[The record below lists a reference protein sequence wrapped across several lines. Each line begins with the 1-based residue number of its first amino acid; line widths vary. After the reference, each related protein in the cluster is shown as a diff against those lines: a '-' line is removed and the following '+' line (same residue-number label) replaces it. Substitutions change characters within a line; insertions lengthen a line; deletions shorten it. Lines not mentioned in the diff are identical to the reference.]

1 MGGVGRVGGAKARAH
16 VPQRTLQNEYV
27 CVGAFRTRRE
37 LVTCNAH
44 SSIRIVNAAH
54 AAAHWSLKM
63 YANTFYSVRTTVT
76 TVARIRSMLA

>member
-16 VPQRTLQNEYV
+16 VPQRTLQNEY
-27 CVGAFRTRRE
+27 ARTRRE

-76 TVARIRSMLA
+76 TVARTRTMLA